1 MTEQTYWDVDVD
13 VDELADELI
22 AWFRRQGFETQDF
35 GEGRHAVV
43 VQARKA
49 EWWRTVSG
57 TALALTVRL
66 IRQQNDLLVQV
77 GATEWTDK
85 AVGGA
90 LGLLVA
96 WPFALTTGVGLIRQS
111 QLPQEVLDW
120 IETYLYGRRGRAAG
134 GIGRRASS
142 PSTPEA
148 WEEGP
153 PDLSDLD
160 AAEAWLER
168 ERRELEEFEERLR
181 RAREGKLE
189 EEETGIER
197 DEGTRRRASPGA
209 ARRPRGRRADDEWV
223 VEAEPDEKS
232 PPPPA
237 QRRQY
242 CLDCGAE
249 VAPTDRFCAHC
260 GARLEG

>member
-43 VQARKA
+43 IQARKA

-66 IRQQNDLLVQV
+66 IRQRNDLRVQV

-96 WPFALTTGVGLIRQS
+96 WPFAITTGVGLIRQS

-120 IETYLYGRRGRAAG
+120 IETYLYGRGGRAARGGGRRAGSSRAPGGLGGRTAGFKRSGSGRSLAGPGAG
-134 GIGRRASS
+134 GIG
-142 PSTPEA
+142 
-148 WEEGP
+148 G
-153 PDLSDLD
+153 
-160 AAEAWLER
+160 
-168 ERRELEEFEERLR
+168 
-181 RAREGKLE
+181 
-189 EEETGIER
+189 
-197 DEGTRRRASPGA
+197 
-209 ARRPRGRRADDEWV
+209 V
-223 VEAEPDEKS
+223 
-232 PPPPA
+232 
-237 QRRQY
+237 
-242 CLDCGAE
+242 
-249 VAPTDRFCAHC
+249 
-260 GARLEG
+260 